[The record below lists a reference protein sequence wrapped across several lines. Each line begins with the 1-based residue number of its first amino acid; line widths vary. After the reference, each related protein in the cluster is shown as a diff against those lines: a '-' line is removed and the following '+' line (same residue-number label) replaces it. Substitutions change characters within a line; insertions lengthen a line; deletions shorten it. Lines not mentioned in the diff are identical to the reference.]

1 MSINNIH
8 KKSMFK
14 FLKKTAGAAVKREL
28 CFQILLSVRINNF
41 DLVAIPNRLGQQA
54 AMYDL

>member
-8 KKSMFK
+8 KKSMFN
-14 FLKKTAGAAVKREL
+14 FLKTAGAAVKKEL
-28 CFQILLSVRINNF
+28 CFQILFSVRIIHF
-41 DLVAIPNRLGQQA
+41 DLMTIPNRLGQQA

>member
-1 MSINNIH
+1 
-8 KKSMFK
+8 MFK
-14 FLKKTAGAAVKREL
+14 FLKKTAGAAVKKEL